1 MFGLCAFLDPCFT
14 EFLCGNDYITSDSAK
29 SKWVYEAE
37 LTNKQTA
44 GLNFDI
50 MAGLEEVGMKKGT
63 RIALIL
69 GAIPF
74 ITMVFALPL
83 VNRIE
88 PIILGLPFLLFWL
101 LAWVVLTPFILA
113 LAYKLE
119 KKHNP
124 PDEGEDG

>member
-1 MFGLCAFLDPCFT
+1 
-14 EFLCGNDYITSDSAK
+14 
-29 SKWVYEAE
+29 
-37 LTNKQTA
+37 
-44 GLNFDI
+44 
-50 MAGLEEVGMKKGT
+50 MKKGT

-88 PIILGLPFLLFWL
+88 PIILGMPFLLFWL
-101 LAWVVLTPFILA
+101 LAWVVLTPVILA

-119 KKHNP
+119 KKYNP
-124 PDEGEDG
+124 PEEEEDS